1 MFINNYFKAIKGSTK
16 RYLQI
21 DLNYKFHIITDIVD
35 LLLVIVAFTVLGGYV
50 DNNTDLDISGNI
62 STSTYDLQGFLL
74 IGVLFW
80 ALYQRSYEDTVAVLP
95 DEASR
100 GTIGFLITNN
110 VSLST
115 LLISRNIAS
124 TIKSILMVIFIV
136 IPVLF
141 IIDTFF
147 RNSESTLFSG
157 LNLHTLPIIFTVFIL
172 MWIFMLTISVAVSS
186 LNIISKKVTPFANLI
201 VNALKV
207 LSGYYFPIA
216 ALNEY
221 LGVNNSLWLQHN
233 IPIVTGLVFVR
244 DLMLSDGNIS
254 YSVFWDE
261 YIKSMIFGISISIIF
276 SLFLYKYLE
285 YKSQRWG
292 SLEFY

>member
-1 MFINNYFKAIKGSTK
+1 LFINNYFKAIKGSTK

>member
-1 MFINNYFKAIKGSTK
+1 
-16 RYLQI
+16 
-21 DLNYKFHIITDIVD
+21 
-35 LLLVIVAFTVLGGYV
+35 
-50 DNNTDLDISGNI
+50 
-62 STSTYDLQGFLL
+62 LL

-124 TIKSILMVIFIV
+124 TIKSILMVVFIV
-136 IPVLF
+136 IPVLL
-141 IIDTFF
+141 IIDKFF
-147 RNSESTLFSG
+147 RDSDSTLFSG
-157 LNLHTLPIIFTVFIL
+157 LNLHTLPIIFIVFIL

-186 LNIISKKVTPFANLI
+186 LNIISKKVTPFANLV

-221 LGVNNSLWLQHN
+221 LGTDNSLWLQQN

-244 DLMLSDGNIS
+244 DLMLSSNDIS
-254 YSVFWDE
+254 YSIFWDE
-261 YIKSMIFGISISIIF
+261 YIKSMIFGTLIAMTL

>member
-1 MFINNYFKAIKGSTK
+1 MG
-16 RYLQI
+16 
-21 DLNYKFHIITDIVD
+21 
-35 LLLVIVAFTVLGGYV
+35 
-50 DNNTDLDISGNI
+50 ISGNI

-124 TIKSILMVIFIV
+124 TIKSILMVVFIV
-136 IPVLF
+136 IPVLLV
-141 IIDTFF
+141 IDKFF
-147 RNSESTLFSG
+147 RDSDSTLFSG

-186 LNIISKKVTPFANLI
+186 LNIISKKVTPFANLV

-221 LGVNNSLWLQHN
+221 LGTDNSLWLQQN

-244 DLMLSDGNIS
+244 DLMLSSNDIS
-254 YSVFWDE
+254 YSIFWDE
-261 YIKSMIFGISISIIF
+261 YIKSMIFGTLIAMML